1 MMTVLVFSA
10 AAPWAM
16 AGLIWMVQVV
26 HYPMLATYSALAPV
40 TAVMDHQRRISRVV
54 GPLMATEGVTA
65 LILLFDR
72 PATMSGLSAWVA
84 AGLLGVAL
92 LSAALVQVPLHR
104 RLAEHHDADAAQRLI
119 VSNWVRTV
127 AWTARGVL
135 LAVVFVG

>member
-1 MMTVLVFSA
+1 MMT
-10 AAPWAM
+10 
-16 AGLIWMVQVV
+16 
-26 HYPMLATYSALAPV
+26 ALAPV

-54 GPLMATEGVTA
+54 GPLIATEGVTA

-92 LSAALVQVPLHR
+92 LSTALVQVPLHR

-127 AWTARGVL
+127 AWTACGVL